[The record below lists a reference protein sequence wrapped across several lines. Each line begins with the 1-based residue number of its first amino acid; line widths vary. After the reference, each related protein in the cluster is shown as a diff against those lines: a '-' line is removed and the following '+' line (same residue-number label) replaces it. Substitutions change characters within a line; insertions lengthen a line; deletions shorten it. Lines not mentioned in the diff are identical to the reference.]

1 MVRELSRPRRG
12 QVNAVRL
19 LARDRGRRDRRR
31 DDRRSIP
38 GDPVGT
44 RRDLRDSARPRR
56 RLVLFRTSLRSHA
69 RPPRALALAVLRCR
83 AGLGRHRNCTS
94 EVAREPE
101 RDEALGVLL
110 PGHGFPRVSRLYDQW
125 RPGRGLLRAVL
136 QYSLFPPM
144 APDRGLA
151 DLGLRVRRSA
161 RSDRDVERARLG
173 LAAGGV
179 DLPGRPGAP
188 A

>member
-1 MVRELSRPRRG
+1 MPSV
-12 QVNAVRL
+12 
-19 LARDRGRRDRRR
+19 
-31 DDRRSIP
+31 
-38 GDPVGT
+38 
-44 RRDLRDSARPRR
+44 
-56 RLVLFRTSLRSHA
+56 FSHA
-69 RPPRALALAVLRCR
+69 IAAVAIGGVAAGGRSRATLWALGAICAIVPDLDVVSSFFGFPYGHMLGHRGLSHSLFFAAVLAWVVTAIVRR
-83 AGLGRHRNCTS
+83 K
-94 EVAREPE
+94 
-101 RDEALGVLL
+101 L
-110 PGHGFPRVSRLYDQW
+110 PASPSAMRLW